1 MKVKDLMIPDPI
13 TISPRSSIS
22 NAIELMKNNSIRHL
36 PVVTKGNTLKGFVT
50 LSRLRQG
57 LMPSMLE
64 DVTFSDLIVRKP
76 ITVHPED
83 DLEIAAQLIYEYK
96 IGGMPVVDEGRVVGI
111 ITESDILRAFIDM
124 MGLLERSSRIDVVI
138 SDKPGTLRKVFDIIQ
153 DNDGEILGVSIAT
166 PRSSK
171 KVHSFRLSPCKTR
184 KIRKA
189 LEKEGF
195 EVAGAKD

>member
-1 MKVKDLMIPDPI
+1 M
-13 TISPRSSIS
+13 
-22 NAIELMKNNSIRHL
+22 
-36 PVVTKGNTLKGFVT
+36 LKGFVT

-64 DVTFSDLIVRKP
+64 DVTFSDLIVKKP

-83 DLEIAAQLIYEYK
+83 DIEIAAQLIYNYK
-96 IGGMPVVDEGRVVGI
+96 IGGMPVTDGGKLVGI

-138 SDKPGTLRKVFDIIQ
+138 GNKPKLLRKAFDIIQ
-153 DNDGEILGVSIAT
+153 DNDGEILSVSL
-166 PRSSK
+166 SSVQSSQR
-171 KVHSFRLSPCKTR
+171 VHYFRLSPCKTLR
-184 KIRKA
+184 IKRA

-195 EVAGAKD
+195 DVVGNRD

>member
-138 SDKPGTLRKVFDIIQ
+138 SDKPGILRKVFDIIQ

>member
-64 DVTFSDLIVRKP
+64 DVTFSDLIVKKP

-83 DLEIAAQLIYEYK
+83 DVETAAQLIYEYK

-138 SDKPGTLRKVFDIIQ
+138 SDKPGILRKVFDIIQ

>member
-1 MKVKDLMIPDPI
+1 MKVKDLMITDPI

-138 SDKPGTLRKVFDIIQ
+138 SDKPGILRKVFDIIQ

>member
-13 TISPRSSIS
+13 TVSPKTTISD
-22 NAIELMKNNSIRHL
+22 AIEIMKNNAIRHL
-36 PVVTKGNTLKGFVT
+36 PVVTKGNMLKGFVT

-64 DVTFSDLIVRKP
+64 DVTFSDLIVKKP

-83 DLEIAAQLIYEYK
+83 DIEIAAQLIYNYK
-96 IGGMPVVDEGRVVGI
+96 IGGMPVTDGGKLVGI

-138 SDKPGTLRKVFDIIQ
+138 GNKPKLLRKAFDIIQ
-153 DNDGEILGVSIAT
+153 DNDGEILSVSL
-166 PRSSK
+166 SSVQSSQR
-171 KVHSFRLSPCKTR
+171 VHYFRLSPCKTLR
-184 KIRKA
+184 IKRA

-195 EVAGAKD
+195 DVVGNRD